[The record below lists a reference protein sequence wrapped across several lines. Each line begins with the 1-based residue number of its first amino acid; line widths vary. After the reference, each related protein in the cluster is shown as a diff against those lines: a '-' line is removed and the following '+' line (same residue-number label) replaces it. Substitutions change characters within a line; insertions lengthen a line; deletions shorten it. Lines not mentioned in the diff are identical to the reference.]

1 MFKKLLKPRSLCM
14 SAVIAALYAALTLLL
29 APISYG
35 PIQLR
40 LSEALTLLPMLLPQA
55 VPGLFVGCL
64 IANLYTGM
72 LTDIIFG
79 SLATL
84 IAATGT
90 YFLRKKPLLKRKLP
104 PRSLS
109 PKHLKRPFP
118 KKHPLRKRLSC
129 LLPRQS
135 PMSCPLKWRR
145 CPTTS
150 ATICA
155 IVRESAPSLRIW
167 PVPGISCRL
176 WALTEAS
183 SGRPV
188 RARNGP
194 RISRTPPRTRTIR
207 CTVDYAIRRNKF
219 HPQR

>member
-1 MFKKLLKPRSLCM
+1 MFKKLLTPRSLCM

-90 YFLRKKPLLKRKLP
+90 YLLRKKPLLAAACPVVTNGLIVGLTLALSFNLP
-104 PRSLS
+104 PLLTMLEVAIGETGAVAIGMVILS
-109 PKHLKRPFP
+109 GMKRA
-118 KKHPLRKRLSC
+118 KIDLTRL
-129 LLPRQS
+129 
-135 PMSCPLKWRR
+135 
-145 CPTTS
+145 
-150 ATICA
+150 
-155 IVRESAPSLRIW
+155 
-167 PVPGISCRL
+167 G
-176 WALTEAS
+176 
-183 SGRPV
+183 
-188 RARNGP
+188 
-194 RISRTPPRTRTIR
+194 
-207 CTVDYAIRRNKF
+207 
-219 HPQR
+219 